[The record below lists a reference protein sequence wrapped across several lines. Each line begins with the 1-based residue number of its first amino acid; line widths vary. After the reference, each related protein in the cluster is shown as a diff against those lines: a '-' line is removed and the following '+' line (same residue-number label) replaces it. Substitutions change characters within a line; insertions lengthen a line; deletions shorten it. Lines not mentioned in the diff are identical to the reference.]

1 MIVYAL
7 VFSVGI
13 EHGYEELIGLYTS
26 EEKLNEAK
34 EADIKNNTRFS
45 GTYFIKELTLDEELR
60 VDLASW

>member
-26 EEKLNEAK
+26 EEKLNAAK
-34 EADIKNNTRFS
+34 EADIKKNTRVS
-45 GTYFIKELTLDEELR
+45 GTYFINELTLDEELR
-60 VDLASW
+60 IDLASW